1 MKFKDI
7 IYSLSC
13 LCFTVIIGG
22 AVYEHLA
29 VVPRWSTAPPAS
41 LSMFQGDYGLDPGAF
56 WTLIHP
62 VALLLIVATLIL
74 FWKSTR
80 RKNILIALSG
90 YLVILAV
97 TAIYFVPELME
108 ITGTA
113 FSATIDPSL
122 TNRANLWELL
132 SIVRLFVLLVLAMV
146 LFLGLTKSGTR
157 SNIRPH
163 YTAETSPTANVVYE
177 Q

>member
-1 MKFKDI
+1 MKSKDI
-7 IYSLSC
+7 LYALAC
-13 LCFTVIIGG
+13 LCFAVIIGG

-29 VVPRWSTAPPAS
+29 MVPRWSAGPPAS
-41 LSMFQGDYGLDPGAF
+41 LSMFQGEYGLNPGAF
-56 WTLIHP
+56 WTFIHP
-62 VALLLIVATLIL
+62 VTLLVIVATLIL

-80 RKNILIALSG
+80 RKNILMPTVG
-90 YLVILAV
+90 YLVILAI

-122 TNRANLWELL
+122 TDRANLWELL
-132 SIVRLFVLLVLAMV
+132 SIIRLFVLIVLAMV
-146 LFLGLTKSGTR
+146 LFLGLTKSGRR
-157 SNIRPH
+157 SNIHTH
-163 YTAETSPTANVVYE
+163 YTAETSPTADVVYE